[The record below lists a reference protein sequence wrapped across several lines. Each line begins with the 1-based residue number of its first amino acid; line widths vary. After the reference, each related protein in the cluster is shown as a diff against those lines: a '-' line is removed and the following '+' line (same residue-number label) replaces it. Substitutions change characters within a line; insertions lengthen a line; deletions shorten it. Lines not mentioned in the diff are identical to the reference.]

1 MKASI
6 ALTTSFSVLLLFYC
20 AGCQSTPLKA
30 EEHIVNKIERTY
42 NVETGGN
49 LTIVSEFGA
58 IDVHTAEEDKIEIV
72 VTKESKFK
80 LLGSAQEML
89 EDFEL
94 AFKHEDADVHI
105 EGVFKRGREHWRKQL
120 NRLKIQFLVTI
131 PKAYNVDLDT
141 ASGSI
146 SVADLNGNVRAKTS
160 GGSLRFGNITGT
172 VWGRT
177 SGGSIKLTSSGS
189 PATLKTSGGS
199 IEVGDVAGDIHVQ
212 TSGGNLRFGEIQGSV
227 SGKTSG
233 GSIKVGKCSGGVD
246 VHTSGGNITLESVT
260 GSVNAKTSGGSI
272 QAALIEQLHDECSL
286 RTSGGNITVTLIPD
300 IAIDVDATTGGG
312 NVSTDFT
319 VASTIQGKV
328 PKNRLKGSINSGGS
342 LLKLHTSGGNIR
354 LQKAAD

>member
-58 IDVHTAEEDKIEIV
+58 IDVHTAEQDKIEIV

-80 LLGSAQEML
+80 LLGSGQEVL

-94 AFKHEDADVHI
+94 AFKHEDADVHV
-105 EGVFKRGREHWRKQL
+105 EGAFKRGREHWQKQL

-146 SVADLNGNVRAKTS
+146 SVADLNGDVRAKTS
-160 GGSLRFGNITGT
+160 GGSLR
-172 VWGRT
+172 
-177 SGGSIKLTSSGS
+177 
-189 PATLKTSGGS
+189 
-199 IEVGDVAGDIHVQ
+199 
-212 TSGGNLRFGEIQGSV
+212 
-227 SGKTSG
+227 
-233 GSIKVGKCSGGVD
+233 
-246 VHTSGGNITLESVT
+246 
-260 GSVNAKTSGGSI
+260 
-272 QAALIEQLHDECSL
+272 
-286 RTSGGNITVTLIPD
+286 
-300 IAIDVDATTGGG
+300 
-312 NVSTDFT
+312 
-319 VASTIQGKV
+319 
-328 PKNRLKGSINSGGS
+328 
-342 LLKLHTSGGNIR
+342 
-354 LQKAAD
+354 